1 MKHFSPLYDEL
12 GPKFEQVVVKLS
24 TLRCIFSFDPT
35 RATHQQIKQEVP
47 KKTRSRDH
55 LKTVDS
61 LWDSEIVVH
70 VWVP

>member
-24 TLRCIFSFDPT
+24 TLRCIFSLKPT

-47 KKTRSRDH
+47 KKHEAETISK
-55 LKTVDS
+55 LLTVYG
-61 LWDSEIVVH
+61 IQK
-70 VWVP
+70 